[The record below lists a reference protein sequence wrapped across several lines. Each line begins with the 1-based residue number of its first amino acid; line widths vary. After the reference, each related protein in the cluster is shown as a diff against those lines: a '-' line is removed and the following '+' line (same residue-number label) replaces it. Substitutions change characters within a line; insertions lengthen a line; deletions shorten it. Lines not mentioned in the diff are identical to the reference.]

1 MPTPRLNMSAFVR
14 YTNAPPKR
22 RQTRARSIR
31 EQSSAEYNPGTDFWR
46 RMRLAIYNDRRTTRD
61 GSVVQDAV
69 LTAIAK
75 KRPSFQAVADK
86 WPSIAA
92 RWDGSEFRVPGTS
105 TVVIGGLEIGVKP
118 LFCESWPDGSNED
131 ILVWMNE
138 EQPGPESIDGAL
150 RLLSRADVSPNAIA
164 TFVDA
169 RRGQV
174 WTSADRDLSELDE
187 WLDEIGA
194 AFLRD
199 LSS

>member
-1 MPTPRLNMSAFVR
+1 
-14 YTNAPPKR
+14 
-22 RQTRARSIR
+22 
-31 EQSSAEYNPGTDFWR
+31 
-46 RMRLAIYNDRRTTRD
+46 MRLAIYNDRRTARD
-61 GSVVQDAV
+61 GSVVRDAV
-69 LTAIAK
+69 RSAIAK

-92 RWDGSEFRVPGTS
+92 RWDGSEFRVPGAS
-105 TVVIGGLEIGVKP
+105 TVVIGGLEIGVRP
-118 LFCESWPDGSNED
+118 LFCESWPNGLNED

-138 EQPGPESIDGAL
+138 EQPRQESIDGAL
-150 RLLSRADVSPNAIA
+150 RLLSRADSSPNAMA

-169 RRGQV
+169 RRGRV
-174 WTSADRDLSELDE
+174 WTSAERDLSTLDG